1 MLKYLLTT
9 FIIVTSLFG
18 LTQEEKDFFASLKKD
33 KADAQAKEKDQ
44 QNRNKKLNAKKVIE
58 ATKRSSSNT
67 LKSSTDRAKRELKI
81 KEILD
86 TADYLEK
93 RLEAKKKLLG
103 ARNRIK
109 ILKDLL
115 KSEDYNR
122 YKINTSRIDNIF
134 FLGNKQKIVLT
145 GAKMNEIL
153 KYLVDDFNK
162 KQAEKKGAVKDLG
175 KKIVKKEKEKE
186 SPNIG
191 YKDDDQVV
199 LENGDLITFNPN
211 FIINFVKV
219 ENSYAIFKI
228 ALK

>member
-33 KADAQAKEKDQ
+33 KEAKEAKAKVQ

-81 KEILD
+81 KEIME

-109 ILKDLL
+109 VLKALL

-122 YKINTSRIDNIF
+122 YRINISQIQNIF
-134 FLGNKQKIVLT
+134 SLGTNQKIVVS
-145 GAKMNEIL
+145 GAKLNGIL
-153 KYLVDDFNK
+153 QYLVDDFSA
-162 KQAEKKGAVKDLG
+162 KQEGKKGSSKTLAEGSL
-175 KKIVKKEKEKE
+175 KKTIKK
-186 SPNIG
+186 S
-191 YKDDDQVV
+191 
-199 LENGDLITFNPN
+199 
-211 FIINFVKV
+211 
-219 ENSYAIFKI
+219 
-228 ALK
+228 